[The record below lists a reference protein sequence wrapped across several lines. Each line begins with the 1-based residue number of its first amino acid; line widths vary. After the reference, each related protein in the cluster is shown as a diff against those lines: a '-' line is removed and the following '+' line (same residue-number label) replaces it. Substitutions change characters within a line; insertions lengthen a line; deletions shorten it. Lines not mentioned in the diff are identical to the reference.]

1 MSILA
6 SQARR
11 IAEGTA
17 AKPHDH
23 DFIPLNER
31 VAVFVGVFLPPLG
44 LLVAIIY
51 YWNRGV
57 SPLDIALMLSMY
69 TFTLLGITIGYHRLF
84 THRSFETSPAI
95 RFLLA
100 AFGSMAWQGPVIQ
113 WCAIHRR
120 HHQTSDREG
129 DPHSPHHHPYGRG
142 IPAALRALW
151 RAHAGWLFEPEP
163 ADVARSVHD
172 LLSDPVIRLADRLF
186 WLFIALGFLIPAT
199 IGGLVTQSWTGFLT
213 GLLWGGLIRMCL
225 THHVTGAI
233 NSICHIWGSK
243 TYASNDES
251 RNNLLFGLLAFGE
264 GWHNNH
270 HAFPTSARHGLAW
283 YQFDLSWIIIK
294 FMSFIGL
301 ARNLRLPTASAL
313 TAKTQTTSSL
323 KVAA

>member
-11 IAEGTA
+11 LEQSSHPDEPHG
-17 AKPHDH
+17 HDH
-23 DFIPLNER
+23 VPASER

-57 SPLDIALMLSMY
+57 SPLDVALMLAMY
-69 TFTLLGITIGYHRLF
+69 TLTLLGITVGYHRLF
-84 THRSFETSPAI
+84 THRAFETNAVV

-100 AFGSMAWQGPVIQ
+100 ALGSMAWQGPVIQ
-113 WCAIHRR
+113 WCAMHRR

-142 IPAALRALW
+142 PLAALRALW

-163 ADVARSVHD
+163 KDLARSVHD
-172 LLSDPVIRLADRLF
+172 LLNDPVIRFADRMF
-186 WLFIALGFLIPAT
+186 WVFVVAGLLLPGVVALLIS
-199 IGGLVTQSWTGFLT
+199 GSWAAFFTGI
-213 GLLWGGLIRMCL
+213 LWGGLVRMCL
-225 THHVTGAI
+225 THHVTGSV

-251 RNNLLFGLLAFGE
+251 RNNPLFGLLAFGE

-270 HAFPTSARHGLAW
+270 HAFPTSARHGLKW
-283 YQFDLSWIIIK
+283 YQFDMSWVVIRG
-294 FMSFIGL
+294 MAWVGL
-301 ARNLRLPTASAL
+301 AKNLRLPTDAAL
-313 TAKTQTTSSL
+313 MAKTQTAPV